1 MEITS
6 VKVKIIERENSR
18 MRGVAVAVLDDCFVV
33 RDLRIIEGEDG
44 MFIAMPSVKLASGE
58 FRDTCHPI
66 NPETRKMFED
76 AILKEYEAQ
85 KMDIQ

>member
-18 MRGVAVAVLDDCFVV
+18 MRGVAVVVLDDAFVI
-33 RDLRIIEGEDG
+33 RDLRIIEGENG
-44 MFIAMPSVKLASGE
+44 MFIAMPSVKLANGE

-66 NPETRKMFED
+66 NPETRKMFEE
-76 AILKEYEAQ
+76 AILAEYEIQ
-85 KMDIQ
+85 KNEIQ